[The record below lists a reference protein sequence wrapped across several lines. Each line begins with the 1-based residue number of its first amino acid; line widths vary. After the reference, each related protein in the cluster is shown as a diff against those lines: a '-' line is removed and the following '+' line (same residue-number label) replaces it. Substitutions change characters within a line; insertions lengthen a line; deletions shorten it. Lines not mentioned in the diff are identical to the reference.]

1 MTKYSLLSKKEEKRN
16 LRRAVLFTFLTLF
29 LIFAA
34 LFWGIPALIKMAV
47 FFGDIRSSSQQ
58 VEIKDNLPPQIPIL
72 NALSEAT
79 NQSQI
84 EVSGVTETGASVK
97 IFLTGQEVKEV
108 VADNEGN
115 FSSGK
120 LNLTL
125 GQNEIYALAIDK
137 AGNQSA
143 ASSKISIWYD
153 DEPPSL
159 EITQPEDGKT
169 ISDEKGKVEVIGKT
183 EEGVEL
189 MINDHLVILEKEG
202 NFKYTLGLNLGE
214 NNIRVVA
221 TDKAGNQTEKS
232 LTVTYSP

>member
-1 MTKYSLLSKKEEKRN
+1 MAKYSLLSKKEEKRN
-16 LRRAVLFTFLTLF
+16 LRRAVLFTFLTFF

-47 FFGDIRSSSQQ
+47 FFGNIRGSYQQ
-58 VEIKDNLPPQIPIL
+58 VEIKDNLPPQVPIL
-72 NALSEAT
+72 NALPEAT

-84 EVSGVTETGASVK
+84 EVSGITEVGASVK
-97 IFLTGQEVKEV
+97 IFLTGQGAKEV

-137 AGNQSA
+137 AGNQSV
-143 ASSKISIWYD
+143 ASNKISIWYD

-159 EITQPEDGKT
+159 EITQPEDGET
-169 ISDEKGKVEVIGKT
+169 ISDEKGKVEIIGKT

-189 MINDHLVILEKEG
+189 MINDHLVILAKEG
-202 NFKYTLGLNLGE
+202 NFEYTLGLNLGE
-214 NNIRVVA
+214 NNILIIA
-221 TDKAGNQTEKS
+221 IDKAGNQAEKS
-232 LTVTYSP
+232 LTVTYSS